1 MIRCKTNPRPGIIAA
16 LKSRDLLQPQAG
28 REMRGRRADHAIL
41 LSRWPPPS
49 VLSYRGKQRPE
60 RSRRQVSARP
70 RSGLCLFASISYA
83 HGEAKP
89 PVARLPAAVP
99 GLGEQLPQLPAPHS
113 GTIPAPPSQPRDAH
127 GAGTLQSESWVGSQV
142 RFQPQKAGCCR
153 CAPSSSAPRW

>member
-28 REMRGRRADHAIL
+28 REMRGRRADHAIPL
-41 LSRWPPPS
+41 TRWPPPS
-49 VLSYRGKQRPE
+49 ALSYRGKQSPE

-89 PVARLPAAVP
+89 PVAHLPVAIP
-99 GLGEQLPQLPAPHS
+99 GLGEQLPQMPAPHS
-113 GTIPAPPSQPRDAH
+113 STIPAPPSQPRDAR
-127 GAGTLQSESWVGSQV
+127 GAETLQSASWVGSQV
-142 RFQPQKAGCCR
+142 CFQPQKAGCCR